1 MMSAG
6 GRAGRHGARGL
17 LGVVTMIAALL
28 GAQMAHAAL
37 LSRKPAPAAA
47 KPAAKPSNNAPADI
61 WVATWEAAPTLATSP
76 TVLTRQTV
84 RQIARVSVG
93 GIYVR
98 VRLSNEFGDRPLVIG
113 SAHIALA
120 VGAGAAIQP
129 GTDRPLT
136 FGGKPQIV
144 IPPGARALSDPASLT
159 VPALSS
165 VAVSLY
171 FPEAVGAVTEH
182 AFAMQTSYLAPN
194 DVTAAA
200 DLPGATT
207 MNSQVI
213 LTGVDM
219 SAGASSRVVVA
230 LGDSL
235 TAGFGSTPDTNHRW
249 PDRLAERL
257 IARTGKPP
265 LSVVNA
271 GVAGNRLLHDFF
283 GPNALSRFDRDVLSQ
298 PNVGYLVVL
307 LGINDFGLPGGR
319 HLPAEE
325 VTPDDVIAGYR
336 QLIVR
341 AHSYGIKVFIGTM
354 PPFGPIPQRP
364 GFYSDASEF
373 KRQTVNNWIR
383 TNKEFE
389 GFIDFEAALRDPK
402 TSPAR
407 LLPQYDSGDH
417 LSPNDAGYKAM
428 ADAVEM
434 RLFEN

>member
-1 MMSAG
+1 MISQTGFGRLWSAVLLV
-6 GRAGRHGARGL
+6 AVLMAPLGAN
-17 LGVVTMIAALL
+17 AALL
-28 GAQMAHAAL
+28 A
-37 LSRKPAPAAA
+37 RKPPAAA
-47 KPAAKPSNNAPADI
+47 KPPAVATTPAI
-61 WVATWEAAPTLATSP
+61 WVATWEGSPTLQQSP
-76 TVLTRQTV
+76 AVLTRQTV
-84 RQIARVSVG
+84 REIARVSVG

-98 VRLSNEFGDRPLVIG
+98 VRLSNDFGDRPLVIG

-120 VGAGAAIQP
+120 AGAGSSIQP

-144 IPPGARALSDPASLT
+144 IPPGARVLSDPASLT
-159 VPALSS
+159 VPALTS

-182 AFAMQTSYLAPN
+182 AFAMQTSYLAPG
-194 DVTAAA
+194 DVTAAG

-213 LTGVDM
+213 LTGIDM
-219 SAGASSRVVVA
+219 SAAATSRVVVA

-235 TAGFGSTPDTNHRW
+235 TAGFGSTPDLNHRW
-249 PDRLAERL
+249 PDFLAERML
-257 IARTGKPP
+257 ARPGKPQ
-265 LSVVNA
+265 LAVVNG

-298 PNVGYLVVL
+298 PNVGYLIVL

-325 VTPDDVIAGYR
+325 VTADDVIAGYR

-341 AHSYGIKVFIGTM
+341 AHSYGIKVFIGVL

-364 GFYSDASEF
+364 GFYSDASEG
-373 KRQTVNNWIR
+373 KRQIVNQWIR
-383 TNKEFE
+383 TTRETE

-402 TSPAR
+402 TPNR
-407 LLPQYDSGDH
+407 LLPLYDSGDH

-428 ADAVEM
+428 SDAVEM
-434 RLFEN
+434 RLFD